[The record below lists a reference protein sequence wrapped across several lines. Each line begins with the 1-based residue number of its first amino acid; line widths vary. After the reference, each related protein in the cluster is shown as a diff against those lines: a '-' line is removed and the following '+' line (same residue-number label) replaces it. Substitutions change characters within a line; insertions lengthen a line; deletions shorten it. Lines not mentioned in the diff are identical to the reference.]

1 MAVRKEIQ
9 IDLLIHDLKNP
20 LAVIQAGL
28 SGLLSRR
35 DQYGPLTH
43 RQERALVR
51 LLRNTRAAQM
61 LVHDALELSRSGE
74 GIVSRAEIPLKLL
87 VREMLTEF
95 FDLIDSGVSEH
106 MRSAD
111 SFAEM
116 ERIASPAGLMIA
128 VEPPLLERSF
138 PLDADKT
145 RQILRN
151 LLSNAFKYR
160 KRRVDLGVRRD
171 GGDLVFSVKDDGE
184 GIPCEYHRRIFEAYF
199 QLPPS
204 ESLPVRGHG
213 IGLAGALALA
223 RDLGG
228 DLQLESGAGSG
239 AVFIVRIPV

>member
-74 GIVSRAEIPLKLL
+74 GVVSRAEIPLKLL

-106 MRSAD
+106 IRSAD

-116 ERIASPAGLMIA
+116 DRIASPAGLMIA

-171 GGDLVFSVKDDGE
+171 AGDLVFSVKDDGE
-184 GIPCEYHRRIFEAYF
+184 GIPREYHRRIFDAYF

-239 AVFIVRIPV
+239 AVFIVRIPA

>member
-43 RQERALVR
+43 RQERVLVR

-61 LVHDALELSRSGE
+61 MVSDALELARSGE
-74 GIVSRAEIPLKLL
+74 GVIAKTETFLKAM

-95 FDLIDSGVSEH
+95 FDLIDSGISEP
-106 MRSAD
+106 MRSAE
-111 SFAEM
+111 SFADM
-116 ERIASPAGLMIA
+116 ARIASPAGLLIA
-128 VEPPLLERSF
+128 VEAPLLERSF

-160 KRRVDLGVRRD
+160 KRQVDFAVRQD

-184 GIPCEYHRRIFEAYF
+184 GIPCEYHRRIFDAYF
-199 QLPPS
+199 QLPAS
-204 ESLPVRGHG
+204 GTLPVRGHG

-228 DLQLESGAGSG
+228 DLRLESGAGSG
-239 AVFIVRIPV
+239 AVFIVRIPA